1 MLRSD
6 PWNKFIKRPDSQS
19 DMRCRRHA
27 HATPIVWRRL
37 DRLLPAPLIDR
48 RAQSQ
53 EVNVPRRFTDYRI
66 GCAGRGRGNIQSGA
80 YICAEKERAFMSE
93 ERDDQERP
101 CLHCMIV
108 ELIDDFFAEYPATT
122 GEPDTID
129 TDEVITAIAKT
140 VAELT
145 CSQDGAI
152 RQQLIERL
160 MSEIVN
166 YDTEFRRDDGT
177 GAIGSVARH

>member
-1 MLRSD
+1 
-6 PWNKFIKRPDSQS
+6 
-19 DMRCRRHA
+19 
-27 HATPIVWRRL
+27 
-37 DRLLPAPLIDR
+37 
-48 RAQSQ
+48 
-53 EVNVPRRFTDYRI
+53 
-66 GCAGRGRGNIQSGA
+66 
-80 YICAEKERAFMSE
+80 MSE

-140 VAELT
+140 MAELT

-160 MSEIVN
+160 MSEIMN

-177 GAIGSVARH
+177 GAIGSDARH

>member
-1 MLRSD
+1 MSD
-6 PWNKFIKRPDSQS
+6 
-19 DMRCRRHA
+19 
-27 HATPIVWRRL
+27 
-37 DRLLPAPLIDR
+37 
-48 RAQSQ
+48 
-53 EVNVPRRFTDYRI
+53 
-66 GCAGRGRGNIQSGA
+66 
-80 YICAEKERAFMSE
+80 ERN
-93 ERDDQERP
+93 DQERP

-129 TDEVITAIAKT
+129 TDEVLTAIAKT

-160 MSEIVN
+160 MSEIMN

-177 GAIGSVARH
+177 GAIRSDARH

>member
-1 MLRSD
+1 
-6 PWNKFIKRPDSQS
+6 
-19 DMRCRRHA
+19 
-27 HATPIVWRRL
+27 
-37 DRLLPAPLIDR
+37 
-48 RAQSQ
+48 
-53 EVNVPRRFTDYRI
+53 
-66 GCAGRGRGNIQSGA
+66 
-80 YICAEKERAFMSE
+80 MSE

-122 GEPDTID
+122 GESDTID
-129 TDEVITAIAKT
+129 TDEVIIAIAKT

-160 MSEIVN
+160 MSEIMN

-177 GAIGSVARH
+177 GAMRSNARH

>member
-1 MLRSD
+1 
-6 PWNKFIKRPDSQS
+6 
-19 DMRCRRHA
+19 
-27 HATPIVWRRL
+27 
-37 DRLLPAPLIDR
+37 
-48 RAQSQ
+48 
-53 EVNVPRRFTDYRI
+53 
-66 GCAGRGRGNIQSGA
+66 
-80 YICAEKERAFMSE
+80 MSE
-93 ERDDQERP
+93 ERNDQERP

-145 CSQDGAI
+145 CSQNGAI

-160 MSEIVN
+160 MSEIMN

-177 GAIGSVARH
+177 GAIRSDARH